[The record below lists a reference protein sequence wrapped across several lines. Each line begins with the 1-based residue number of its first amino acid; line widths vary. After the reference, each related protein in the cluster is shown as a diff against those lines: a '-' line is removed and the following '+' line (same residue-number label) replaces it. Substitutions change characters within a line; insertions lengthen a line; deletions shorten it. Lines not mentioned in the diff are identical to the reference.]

1 MGMAMRRLYRSTT
14 DRKVAGICGGLA
26 EFWDYDPTIIR
37 LAAVL
42 LALVTVLLP
51 FVITYVIGW
60 MIIPEGANQNP
71 QVKDPPRTN

>member
-1 MGMAMRRLYRSTT
+1 MGMTMRRLYRSTT

-71 QVKDPPRTN
+71 QVKDAPRT